1 MIHMITENAGFSKLR
16 TVQPGPVTGPLYR
29 IFLAD
34 NQHLRPGPD
43 NMFNTQGE
51 YSWAGPRTEIL
62 DYGLDQ
68 GLSIMTDN

>member
-1 MIHMITENAGFSKLR
+1 MITENAGFSKLR
-16 TVQPGPVTGPLYR
+16 TGQPGPVTSPPYR

-34 NQHLRPGPD
+34 ILHLRPGPD
-43 NMFNTQGE
+43 NMFNTHSE
-51 YSWAGPRTEIL
+51 YSCAGTRPEIS